1 MKTMDDLVLR
11 RGRWDGSKSM
21 TEFNSIG
28 DDLTLGIALDELE
41 TSVGVQRRTNVE
53 TILGTE
59 IPWTTSDR
67 FGMDEHTTTSRSKR
81 GLVEVKGAL
90 EVLPSRDP
98 RIERCLSEEIESELS
113 LRQEEIPKVRGKGGI
128 HTGQDGK
135 EVILESANWTLRTI
149 ATMHVRRYQLK
160 LALPGDSDGVLV
172 GRACLVVKDLEI
184 HQ

>member
-59 IPWTTSDR
+59 IP
-67 FGMDEHTTTSRSKR
+67 
-81 GLVEVKGAL
+81 
-90 EVLPSRDP
+90 
-98 RIERCLSEEIESELS
+98 
-113 LRQEEIPKVRGKGGI
+113 
-128 HTGQDGK
+128 
-135 EVILESANWTLRTI
+135 
-149 ATMHVRRYQLK
+149 
-160 LALPGDSDGVLV
+160 
-172 GRACLVVKDLEI
+172 
-184 HQ
+184 